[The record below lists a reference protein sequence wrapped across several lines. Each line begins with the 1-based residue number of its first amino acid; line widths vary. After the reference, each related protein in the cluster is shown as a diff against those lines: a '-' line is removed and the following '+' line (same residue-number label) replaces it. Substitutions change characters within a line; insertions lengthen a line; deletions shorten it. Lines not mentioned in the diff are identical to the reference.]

1 MLLICMTNSVCV
13 WVYVWIVHK
22 PEKVSWFEAAGA
34 IKDGLRAY
42 TALHT
47 LARMAVGHTLLVMD
61 GASVSYYIVTAH
73 SELK

>member
-1 MLLICMTNSVCV
+1 MLLACTTYKSVCV
-13 WVYVWIVHK
+13 CVWTVQK

-47 LARMAVGHTLLVMD
+47 LARMAVGHTLLVLD
-61 GASVSYYIVTAH
+61 GASVSIYCYFVF
-73 SELK
+73 

>member
-1 MLLICMTNSVCV
+1 MLLVCMSHNSVWVCV
-13 WVYVWIVHK
+13 WTVQK

-47 LARMAVGHTLLVMD
+47 LARMAVGHTLLVLD
-61 GASVSYYIVTAH
+61 GASVS
-73 SELK
+73 